1 LILDVIFSYRH
12 RSGIT
17 HRRDSITHADRKDSI
32 THAVRGTASSSLS
45 HLFAPD
51 AHPEVTNS
59 LLAFIGV
66 PISSINVPISNPS
79 FKRCVAAS
87 QLKPE
92 ATISSIRS
100 SPRLSP
106 AHNSLATHDEDVGQ

>member
-12 RSGIT
+12 RSGVT
-17 HRRDSITHADRKDSI
+17 HRRDSI

-51 AHPEVTNS
+51 AHPDVTNS

-66 PISSINVPISNPS
+66 PISSVNVPISIPS

-106 AHNSLATHDEDVGQ
+106 AHNSLATHDDDVGQ